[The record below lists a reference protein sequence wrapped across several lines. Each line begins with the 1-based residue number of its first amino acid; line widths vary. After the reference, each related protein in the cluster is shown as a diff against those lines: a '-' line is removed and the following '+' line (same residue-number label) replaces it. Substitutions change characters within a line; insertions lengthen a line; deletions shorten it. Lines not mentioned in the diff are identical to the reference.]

1 MWYLIGLGIVL
12 STIQGVLLV
21 LKIEALIDWP
31 WVLVLIPLYP
41 AVVMAII
48 GVLFWLVLK
57 YGASIQ

>member
-12 STIQGVLLV
+12 GITQVVLLV

-31 WVLVLIPLYP
+31 WVLVLIPAYP
-41 AVVMAII
+41 AVVMVII